1 VLARLGSAL
10 VLIGIVVMLVFLVM
24 GTSGQMSLELLV
36 TGAAVSAVGLLLR
49 RRAAQRRPSRR
60 FETLRRMMGDDEPD
74 VEA

>member
-1 VLARLGSAL
+1 
-10 VLIGIVVMLVFLVM
+10 M